1 MSLGE
6 IGGPHSGHMNR
17 TSSLPGSIPRGSHT
31 TVVSEQMSTIAVFG
45 EMV

>member
-6 IGGPHSGHMNR
+6 IGRPHSGHMNR
-17 TSSLPGSIPRGSHT
+17 TSSLPDSIPRGSST
-31 TVVSEQMSTIAVFG
+31 TVVSEQMSTMAVFV

>member
-6 IGGPHSGHMNR
+6 IGRPYSGHMNR
-17 TSSLPGSIPRGSHT
+17 TSSLPDSIPRGSHT
-31 TVVSEQMSTIAVFG
+31 TVVSEQMPGVVVSG

>member
-6 IGGPHSGHMNR
+6 IGGPHSGHMNH
-17 TSSLPGSIPRGSHT
+17 TSSLPGSIPRGAPT
-31 TVVSEQMSTIAVFG
+31 TVIREQMPTVVGSG

>member
-6 IGGPHSGHMNR
+6 IGGPHSGHMNH

-31 TVVSEQMSTIAVFG
+31 TVVSEQMPTAVGSG